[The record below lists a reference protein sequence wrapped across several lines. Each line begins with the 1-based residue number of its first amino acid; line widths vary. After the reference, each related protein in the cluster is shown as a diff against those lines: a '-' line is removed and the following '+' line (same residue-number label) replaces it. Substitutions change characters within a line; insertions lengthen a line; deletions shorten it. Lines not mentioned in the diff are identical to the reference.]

1 MHIEYSSEVANAL
14 KSGKAVVA
22 LESTIISHGFPYPK
36 NVELANEMEDII
48 RAEGAVPAT
57 IAIIDGIITCGLN
70 EDQLLHLAKS
80 GDVMK
85 CSVRDLPIALAQ
97 KRTGAT
103 TVASTS
109 FIAHQAGIRVF
120 ATGGI
125 GGVHK
130 AEEGGDGFDI
140 SADLL
145 ELSRTGVAVV
155 AAGAKSILDL
165 PATLEVLESYSV
177 PVVGYKTNKFPAF
190 HSISSGLNVPAM
202 AEDMN
207 ALADIV
213 SAHFELGVTAGMLIC
228 NPVPVEDAMS
238 NQEVDKLVE
247 QAGTEAVAAGV
258 KGAEIT
264 PYILGALNRLSNGK
278 TSEVNLSLALNNR
291 RVAAQLA
298 TLLSLR

>member
-1 MHIEYSSEVANAL
+1 MHIEYSSEVASAL
-14 KSGKAVVA
+14 NSGKAVVA

-36 NVELANEMEDII
+36 NVELANDMEGII
-48 RAEGAVPAT
+48 RTEGAVPAT
-57 IAIIDGIITCGLN
+57 IAIIDGTITCGLS
-70 EDQLLHLAKS
+70 EEQLLYLAKS
-80 GDVMK
+80 DAVMK
-85 CSVRDLPIALAQ
+85 CSVRDLPIASAQ

-109 FIAHQAGIRVF
+109 FIAHKAGIRVF

-130 AEEGGDGFDI
+130 AEEGGGGFDV

-177 PVVGYKTNKFPAF
+177 PVIGYKTNKFPAF
-190 HSISSGLNVPAM
+190 HSVSSGLSVPAT

-213 SAHFELGVTAGMLIC
+213 SAHFELGVPAGVLVC
-228 NPVPVEDAMS
+228 NPVPEDVAMS
-238 NQEVDKLVE
+238 NRDVDELV
-247 QAGTEAVAAGV
+247 QKAGAEAVAAGV
-258 KGAEIT
+258 KGAAIT

-278 TSEVNLSLALNNR
+278 TSEVNLSLALNNG

-298 TLLSLR
+298 TLLASR